1 MMESTTIRPTS
12 IKIDEETKNR
22 MKRLAQARHR
32 SSHWLI
38 IEAIHQYI
46 EREEKRQ
53 ALHQDAIN
61 AWKEY
66 QATGLHATSE
76 EVISWLN
83 TWGEGDEQGLLECH
97 P

>member
-32 SSHWLI
+32 SPHWLI

-53 ALHQDAIN
+53 ALHQDAIT

-83 TWGEGDEQGLLECH
+83 TWGDGDEQGFLECH
-97 P
+97 S